1 MSISNIHK
9 ILKVTFNCLKL
20 GVKILAKS
28 VALKVNNYGV
38 NANHS
43 NVCIVLYDKE
53 RDSGRYSD
61 VLVVIFEDKIF

>member
-9 ILKVTFNCLKL
+9 NLKVTFNCLKL
-20 GVKILAKS
+20 GVKTLAKS

-43 NVCIVLYDKE
+43 NACIVLFDK
-53 RDSGRYSD
+53 
-61 VLVVIFEDKIF
+61 